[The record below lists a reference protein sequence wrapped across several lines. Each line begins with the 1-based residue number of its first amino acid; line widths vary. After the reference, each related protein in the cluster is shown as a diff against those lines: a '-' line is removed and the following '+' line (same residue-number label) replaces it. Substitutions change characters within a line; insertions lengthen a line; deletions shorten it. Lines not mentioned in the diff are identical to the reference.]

1 MPPINPFSAFDTH
14 ASDPTPS
21 TPPRPAA
28 PPRPAT
34 PTTPAA
40 PSTPPAPPAPPAPAP
55 STPAAPAPSPSLTKP
70 RLEDETIRDLREAYA
85 YSRELARDARIAEE
99 WETVGETEA
108 RLADQFGLSR
118 SAVHEIVLGIRYAD
132 APGPV
137 AHARRARYETYLL
150 ERDRLGNKAARA
162 RMRDVDLNSGHTSMV
177 LEIRLESGAVTR
189 QVLPAGAVVSLVP
202 ASLVQDVAQDQDG

>member
-1 MPPINPFSAFDTH
+1 M
-14 ASDPTPS
+14 
-21 TPPRPAA
+21 
-28 PPRPAT
+28 
-34 PTTPAA
+34 
-40 PSTPPAPPAPPAPAP
+40 
-55 STPAAPAPSPSLTKP
+55 
-70 RLEDETIRDLREAYA
+70 
-85 YSRELARDARIAEE
+85 
-99 WETVGETEA
+99 GETEA